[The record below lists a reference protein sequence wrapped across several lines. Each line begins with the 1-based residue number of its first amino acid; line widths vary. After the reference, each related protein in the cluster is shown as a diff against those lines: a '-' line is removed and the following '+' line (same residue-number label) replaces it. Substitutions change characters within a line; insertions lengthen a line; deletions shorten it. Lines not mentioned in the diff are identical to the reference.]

1 MKYIY
6 TLLFV
11 AISAASFAQ
20 GNLQFNQVL
29 NFNYEATISA
39 NSAYAIGSVI
49 VDILTVPVGKVWKI
63 TTASCKDTGY
73 NRRNTS
79 IAINNHYL
87 YEVRGSS
94 QYGVV
99 SNNTPYWLSSGT
111 INEVEIFNNY
121 TTSSSSNTIT
131 AVGAISVIEFNIVP

>member
-6 TLLFV
+6 TFLFV
-11 AISAASFAQ
+11 AISATCFAQ

-29 NFNYEATISA
+29 NFDYAATIS
-39 NSAYAIGSVI
+39 NNPYEIGSVI

-63 TTASCKDTGY
+63 TTASCKDIDD
-73 NRRNTS
+73 RRNTS
-79 IAINNHYL
+79 IAINNHFL

-94 QYGVV
+94 QWGVV

-111 INEVEIFNNY
+111 INEVEIFNDY
-121 TTSSSSNTIT
+121 YTSSANNTIN
-131 AVGAISVIEFNIVP
+131 AVGAISVIEFNIIP